1 MGVLDDDKYRY
12 ALRLVVQTKREMD
25 SLQAQLDQAED
36 AYWQAC
42 RELDALE
49 DKQSVDISDFQ

>member
-1 MGVLDDDKYRY
+1 MNTTSDEVNYRC
-12 ALRLVVQTKREMD
+12 ALKLVVRTKREMD

-36 AYWQAC
+36 AWHQAC

-49 DKQSVDISDFQ
+49 DTQS